1 MFSISQLNEIQII
14 VFALILLRMTGFIF
28 SAAIFNSPSISIPVK
43 VLLSVVLAML
53 LFNTVASKEI
63 LVRVSENQNSLL
75 IFAVMEILIGVS
87 IGFLT
92 RIFFFTVSMAGEL
105 ISISMGLGQA
115 QMFNPLIGNM
125 GNALEQFL
133 VFLATLLYF
142 ALNGHHY
149 LIHGL
154 TQSFQ
159 IISLGKISLATEGYA
174 SSVYMAQQFFILGIK
189 IAAPVLIAMMVVQVG
204 VGLLSRAVPQINVL
218 TTTSSVTAVL
228 GFIVLFISLPLM
240 VFQMTGIIDVTTL
253 ELFKFI
259 KHI

>member
-1 MFSISQLNEIQII
+1 MFSFSQLNEIQII

>member
-1 MFSISQLNEIQII
+1 MFSVSQLNEIQIL

-28 SAAIFNSPSISIPVK
+28 SAAIFNSPSISVVVK
-43 VLLSVVLAML
+43 VLMSVALTML
-53 LFNTVASKEI
+53 LFNSVASKEV
-63 LVRVSENQNSLL
+63 LVRISNNQNSIL
-75 IFAVMEILIGVS
+75 IFAFMEILIGIS

-115 QMFNPLIGNM
+115 QMFNPLVGNM

-159 IISLGKISLATEGYA
+159 VIGLGKAALATDGYA
-174 SSVYMAQQFFILGIK
+174 AVVYLARDFFALGIK

-240 VFQMTGIIDVTTL
+240 VFQMTGLIDLTML